1 MTRKP
6 MIPDTDIGADVD
18 NLLALSLILAS
29 PELALNVDI
38 ERSERFIVI
47 DSRAEE

>member
-1 MTRKP
+1 MTRKL
-6 MIPDTDIGADVD
+6 IKLDASSTDLHG
-18 NLLALSLILAS
+18 LLALSLILS
-29 PELALNVDI
+29 SSELVLDVDI